1 MSSTLTATV
10 ASRLTLS
17 TSRRFTN
24 NGQDPN
30 RDAHQHEIPLTE
42 GRTLRTD
49 PDEFLVSWDN
59 DSDPEDPKNWNK
71 TRKWSVTLTMSGI
84 GFVAILSSSVVAP
97 ALSNIAGDLHMSPIE
112 AQMGMSIYVLGL
124 AVSPLILGPLSEMI
138 GRLPVIHATN
148 AWFLIWTLA
157 GGFARNKA
165 TMIAARYFAGIGG
178 SLVYAV
184 GAGVM
189 GDVWRPQ
196 QRGRS
201 LGLYSAVPLLGT
213 AVGPL
218 IGGLATQELSW
229 RWIFYIVGILQA
241 TVMITSI
248 WTYEE
253 TYPPILLARKARAM
267 RESSGNQ
274 QWHSLSTFY
283 EERATAHILHNLS
296 RPIRLLLLNPVL
308 QITTFYKAFDYGILY
323 LVLSTFATVWQERY
337 GQSLTTSGLNYI
349 AFVVGELTAA
359 SIGAVLTDRIWKRL
373 SEKRSNNAEPE
384 FRVPLMLP
392 GALIMASGL
401 LMYGWSAQARS
412 FWLVLDIGVGMV
424 GCGLLLVSQAV
435 QAYTID
441 AFPDHVNSA
450 SSASQLLSSIFA
462 FAFPLFGPK
471 LYDVLGFGWG
481 NTLLGCMEICFGLLF
496 PGLIWRFG
504 ATMRRKAR
512 AVE

>member
-1 MSSTLTATV
+1 MSSTTTTKST
-10 ASRLTLS
+10 SRFALS
-17 TSRRFTN
+17 TSKRSADDSEHLSQN
-24 NGQDPN
+24 PGP
-30 RDAHQHEIPLTE
+30 HEIPLT
-42 GRTLRTD
+42 TLPNETD
-49 PDEFLVSWDN
+49 EYVVSWN
-59 DSDPEDPKNWNK
+59 GDSDPEDPKNWNK
-71 TRKWSVTLTMSGI
+71 SRKWSVTLTMSGV

-97 ALSNIAGDLHMSPIE
+97 ALSSIAKDLHMSPIE

-124 AVSPLILGPLSEMI
+124 AISPLILGPLSEMI

-148 AWFLIWTLA
+148 VWFLVWTFA

-165 TMIAARYFAGIGG
+165 MMIAARYLAGVGA

-184 GAGVM
+184 GSGVI

-213 AVGPL
+213 AIGPV
-218 IGGLATQELSW
+218 IGGLATQKLSW
-229 RWIFYIVGILQA
+229 RWIFYIVSILQA
-241 TVMITSI
+241 AVTVTSI

-253 TYPPILLARKARAM
+253 TYTPILLARKAKAM
-267 RESSGNQ
+267 RESTGDQ
-274 QWHSLSTFY
+274 RWHSLSTNRG
-283 EERATAHILHNLS
+283 ERATMHILHNLS

-359 SIGAVLTDRIWKRL
+359 SIGSILTDRIWKRL
-373 SEKRSNNAEPE
+373 TEKRDNNEAPE
-384 FRVPLMLP
+384 YRVPLMLP

-401 LMYGWSAQARS
+401 LMYGWSAQTRS
-412 FWLVLDIGVGMV
+412 FWFILDVGVGMV

-450 SSASQLLSSIFA
+450 SSVSQLLSSIFA

-471 LYDVLGFGWG
+471 LYSVLGFGWG
-481 NTLLGCMEICFGLLF
+481 NTLLGCMEISFGLLF

-504 ATMRRKAR
+504 ANMRRKAR